1 MVVASSTSTCSPQTQ
16 PLLKSDEN
24 EGAHSLQCPVSETVD
39 SPRIIIAD
47 WADGRGKGGDEV
59 FHSEFTQRSM
69 VRYPQTTQHSSAA
82 LTDSLNFW
90 SGWSRYNQSTFVQFD
105 FSFVLSDNSVNNRM

>member
-1 MVVASSTSTCSPQTQ
+1 MLLSSPKKKTLTKKIDSPSTKAVSIASSVSICSPQTQ
-16 PLLKSDEN
+16 PLLLSDEN

-69 VRYPQTTQHSSAA
+69 VRYPQTTQHSSVA
-82 LTDSLNFW
+82 
-90 SGWSRYNQSTFVQFD
+90 
-105 FSFVLSDNSVNNRM
+105 

>member
-1 MVVASSTSTCSPQTQ
+1 MLAHLKIASLSIKTMVVASSTSTCSPQTQ

-90 SGWSRYNQSTFVQFD
+90 SGQIQPEHFRS
-105 FSFVLSDNSVNNRM
+105 L